1 MDVVEY
7 ATALKVSPRRVRAL
21 IARKQIPAHR
31 LGGRW
36 VIEES
41 EVRQPRSSRPLSDAS
56 QNSLARALHNRSL
69 VGLAGHDR
77 ARTAARIRALR
88 ASDDPASLLV
98 AWWAGQ
104 EPVGVNGGT
113 NLVQHALRGN
123 GSYVKERI
131 QARPSEYLR
140 EWWALAE
147 VVSSER
153 TIRGLSRSELAALSN
168 VTTAAISSI
177 EREVPIDSISAI
189 RRVLAALDIQPSAIP
204 SVRVT

>member
-1 MDVVEY
+1 MDVLEY
-7 ATALKVSPRRVRAL
+7 ANELSVSPRRVRAL

-36 VIEES
+36 VIEDS
-41 EVRQPRSSRPLSDAS
+41 ELRQPRNSRPLSVAS
-56 QNSLARALHNRSL
+56 QQSLALALHNRSL
-69 VGLAGHDR
+69 GGLVGQDR

-88 ASDDPASLLV
+88 TSEDPASLLV
-98 AWWAGQ
+98 SWWAGQ
-104 EPVGVNGGT
+104 EPVGLNGGT

-131 QARPSEYLR
+131 RARPSEYLR

-147 VVSSER
+147 VVSNER
-153 TIRGLSRSELAALSN
+153 TIRGLSRSELAVLSG
-168 VTTAAISSI
+168 VTTAAINSI

-189 RRVLAALDIQPSAIP
+189 RRVLAALAIEPSAIP
-204 SVRVT
+204 SVSAT